1 MVSVRKTRDQS
12 KDNLLRQF
20 SKLVLEEK
28 IVDEVKNRMFY
39 KSPSE
44 IKKEKNKELL
54 KKRKLFRN
62 Y

>member
-1 MVSVRKTRDQS
+1 MVSVRKTREQS
-12 KDNLLRQF
+12 KDSLLRQF
-20 SKLVLEEK
+20 NRLVLEEK

-44 IKKEKNKELL
+44 LKKEKTKELL
-54 KKRKLFRN
+54 KKRKIFKN